1 MATHELGPAL
11 LAFDLDEAVAAQLMV
26 VFAGLA
32 EERWSRS
39 MVIGEDDAHPS
50 RTSQHVSLAG
60 DDLRGT
66 RLQVRAILDASLRA
80 YNRRFRTGATTTE
93 SVNLLRYRPGE
104 TYSPHVDSR
113 WNAYR
118 VVSALVYL
126 NPSQYEGGETRFTL
140 FDVDVKPDRPAVV
153 LFPSNYAYIH
163 EARPVI
169 TGTKYVLVS
178 WISDLPVGE
187 VPSTSGSGP
196 RATAGPQD
204 ERLP

>member
-1 MATHELGPAL
+1 MATHELAPAIV
-11 LAFDLDEAVAAQLMV
+11 AFDLDEAVAAGLMA
-26 VFAGLA
+26 VFGGLP

-39 MVIGEDDAHPS
+39 MVVGQDGAHPA
-50 RTSQHVSLAG
+50 RTSQHLSLSG
-60 DDLRGT
+60 DDLRGP

-93 SVNLLRYRPGE
+93 SVNLLRYQPGE
-104 TYSPHVDSR
+104 TYTAHVDSR

-126 NPSQYEGGETRFTL
+126 NPREYEGGQTRFSE
-140 FDVDVKPDRPAVV
+140 FDIEVKPDGPAVV

-169 TGTKYVLVS
+169 SGTKYVLVS
-178 WISDLPVGE
+178 WISDLPAGE
-187 VPSTSGSGP
+187 RVTTPMVPP
-196 RATAGPQD
+196 RDAPAGANAP
-204 ERLP
+204 